1 METVNPKELANEGQA
16 DYSKGE
22 YLSAAKLY
30 KAAADSYLNSGDE
43 ILAAEMAN
51 NRSVALLRG
60 GDAQSALD
68 IVIGTD
74 ELFEMHGEYLK
85 QAMALGNQAAALE
98 ALKRQDEALE
108 CYTKSAELL
117 NKLGEFE
124 LRAYVQQ
131 AISAMKLHKG
141 QYLEAYISM
150 RDGVS
155 KIDKPNLKQKLL
167 KSLIDLPFKF
177 LK

>member
-1 METVNPKELANEGQA
+1 MEAVDPKQLAKEGQA
-16 DYSKGE
+16 EYSKGE

-30 KAAADSYLNSGDE
+30 KAAADGYLSSGDE

-51 NRSVALLRG
+51 NSSVAFLQG
-60 GDAQSALD
+60 GDSQAALD
-68 IVIGTD
+68 VVWGSD
-74 ELFEMHGEYLK
+74 EVFAKHGESLR

-98 ALKRQDEALE
+98 ALKRLDEALE
-108 CYTKSAELL
+108 TYDKSAELL
-117 NKLGEFE
+117 NTLGEFE

-131 AISAMKLHKG
+131 SVSAIKMRKG
-141 QYLEAYISM
+141 QYLEAYAYM

-155 KIDKPNLKQKLL
+155 KIDKPNFRQRLL

-177 LK
+177 LR